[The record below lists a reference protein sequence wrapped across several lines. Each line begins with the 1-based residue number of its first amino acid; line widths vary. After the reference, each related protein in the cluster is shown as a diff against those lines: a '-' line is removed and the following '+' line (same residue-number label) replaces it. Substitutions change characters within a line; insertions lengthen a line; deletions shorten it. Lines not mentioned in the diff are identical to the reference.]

1 MKLEQVQALILLA
14 GFEATDYQP
23 IPNAY
28 WPDHSDYD
36 QVRADN
42 PWWTV
47 QTQHGPLIIGRRK
60 RVWEISWTGIA
71 QIDPDTIT
79 QDDVTKGRF
88 LIHAWTL
95 ADALK
100 YLTNLRTELTVLKL
114 RGAITGGR
122 A

>member
-1 MKLEQVQALILLA
+1 MKVEQVQALMLLA
-14 GFEATDYQP
+14 GFEVSDYQP
-23 IPNAY
+23 IRNAY
-28 WPDHSDYD
+28 WPDHPDYD

-47 QTQHGPLIIGRRK
+47 QTHHGPLTIGRRK
-60 RVWEISWTGIA
+60 RVWEISWPGIA

-95 ADALK
+95 ADVLK
-100 YLTNLRTELTVLKL
+100 YLTNLRTELTVLRL
-114 RGAITGGR
+114 RDGTRGGQP
-122 A
+122 